1 MDEQRPH
8 ILSLETGHPQTHPT
22 WAFSARGKVQKET
35 DASQD
40 TPECIGINGKDEAHG
55 VQQTTPPSL
64 ITNHD
69 LGAFTQLF
77 ESQAP
82 HFKNEDN

>member
-1 MDEQRPH
+1 M
-8 ILSLETGHPQTHPT
+8 
-22 WAFSARGKVQKET
+22 

-40 TPECIGINGKDEAHG
+40 TPECIGINDKDEACG
-55 VQQTTPPSL
+55 VQQTSPPSL

-77 ESQAP
+77 EPQAP